1 MLDKLNIENNE
12 IYENIKNFSEL
23 CVKANKK
30 DLYRGF
36 FEFYENKDSD
46 YLNIRNNNNNLK
58 VFDNIKQT
66 FSILDKIDN
75 LKISYLLTEKCSKC
89 NPIGTTELKKLN
101 VILDFDEADFL
112 YNYNVE
118 DLTNE
123 KINYSNGHCPKCD
136 YDKKGKL
143 LKTKKLTKIVSNL
156 KFPNI
161 IFFNFQTD
169 NYENPIN
176 LNTKIKKVF
185 KNKITI
191 FSESYHLAEI
201 VFMPTKNH
209 FTAEIFHMIK
219 GIVSW

>member
-58 VFDNIKQT
+58 VFYYIKQT

-118 DLTNE
+118 DLINE
-123 KINYSNGHCPKCD
+123 KINYSNGHCRNE
-136 YDKKGKL
+136 
-143 LKTKKLTKIVSNL
+143 IM
-156 KFPNI
+156 
-161 IFFNFQTD
+161 
-169 NYENPIN
+169 
-176 LNTKIKKVF
+176 IKKVNF
-185 KNKITI
+185 
-191 FSESYHLAEI
+191 
-201 VFMPTKNH
+201 
-209 FTAEIFHMIK
+209 
-219 GIVSW
+219 